1 MTVKYR
7 AVQACSNQRTDEVTP
22 AGGWHDVSHLTPD
35 EVMLLMTMQPPALEA
50 VQDEQP
56 APDPA
61 QEEA

>member
-1 MTVKYR
+1 MTKYR
-7 AVQACSNQRTDEVTP
+7 AVQACSNQRTDTVTP
-22 AGGWHDVSHLTPD
+22 VGGWHDVAHLSPD

-56 APDPA
+56 APARA